1 MLLIIPH
8 AISETQIGLSLSAG
22 LTIRVMVTT
31 TRRFYSHSASG
42 RGSER
47 ILNDLK
53 NGLLT
58 FFNSCIGKNLAHAE
72 MRLTLA
78 KMVLNFDFELDRKSE
93 RWDQDMNVFTLWE
106 KRELWVRLKTV
117 QSSVA

>member
-1 MLLIIPH
+1 
-8 AISETQIGLSLSAG
+8 
-22 LTIRVMVTT
+22 
-31 TRRFYSHSASG
+31 
-42 RGSER
+42 
-47 ILNDLK
+47 
-53 NGLLT
+53 
-58 FFNSCIGKNLAHAE
+58 